1 MIKVAIGCDHGGFE
15 LKNIIKDYLV
25 DLDEMV
31 LDVGAFEI
39 DNLDDFSTYA
49 KLVAE
54 NMKEENAKGIA
65 ICGSGVGMC
74 IALNKFKGIYAV
86 NGIDEEKVKLARE
99 HNNVN
104 ALCLGG
110 RMVEVDSAKKMVK
123 AFLDTEFLGGKYQ
136 KRIDDIDNM
145 G

>member
-1 MIKVAIGCDHGGFE
+1 MIVIGCDHGGLE
-15 LKNIIKDYLV
+15 LKNKIKDYLV
-25 DLDEMV
+25 DLDEIV
-31 LDVGAFEI
+31 LDVGAFEF
-39 DNLDDFSTYA
+39 DELDDFSTYA
-49 KLVAE
+49 KLIAE
-54 NMKEENAKGIA
+54 NMKEEGAKGIA

-86 NGIDEEKVKLARE
+86 NGIDAEKVGLARQ

-110 RMVEVDSAKKMVK
+110 RMVDEKEAEKMVK

>member
-1 MIKVAIGCDHGGFE
+1 MIVIGCDHGGFE

-25 DLDEMV
+25 DLDEIV
-31 LDVGAFEI
+31 LDVGALEFDE
-39 DNLDDFSTYA
+39 LDDFSTYA
-49 KLVAE
+49 KLIAE
-54 NMKEENAKGIA
+54 NMKNENAKGIA

-86 NGIDEEKVKLARE
+86 NGIDEEKVKLSRE

-123 AFLDTEFLGGKYQ
+123 AFLETEFLGGKYQ
-136 KRIDDIDNM
+136 KRIDDIDNI

>member
-1 MIKVAIGCDHGGFE
+1 MIVIGCDHGGFE

>member
-1 MIKVAIGCDHGGFE
+1 MIVIGCDHGGFE

-49 KLVAE
+49 KLVAK

>member
-1 MIKVAIGCDHGGFE
+1 MIVIGCDHGGFE

-104 ALCLGG
+104 ALCFGG

>member
-1 MIKVAIGCDHGGFE
+1 MIVIGCDHGGFE

-39 DNLDDFSTYA
+39 DDLDDFSTYA
-49 KLVAE
+49 KLVAK

>member
-1 MIKVAIGCDHGGFE
+1 MIVIGCDHGGFE

-25 DLDEMV
+25 DLDEIV

-54 NMKEENAKGIA
+54 NMKEEGAKGIA

-86 NGIDEEKVKLARE
+86 NGIDEEKVELARE

>member
-1 MIKVAIGCDHGGFE
+1 MIVIGCDHGGFE
-15 LKNIIKDYLV
+15 LKNMIKDYLV

-39 DNLDDFSTYA
+39 DDLDDFSTYA
-49 KLVAE
+49 KLVAK

>member
-1 MIKVAIGCDHGGFE
+1 MIVIGCDHGGFE

-25 DLDEMV
+25 DLDEIV
-31 LDVGAFEI
+31 LDVGALEFDE
-39 DNLDDFSTYA
+39 LDDFSTYA
-49 KLVAE
+49 KLIAE
-54 NMKEENAKGIA
+54 NMKNENAKGIA

-86 NGIDEEKVKLARE
+86 NGIDEEKVKLSRE

-123 AFLDTEFLGGKYQ
+123 AFLETEFLGGKYQ